1 APVARRARPRLVV
14 RGHHPAQLRV
24 ARTSFRAHQGRPHRA
39 AQRDAGVGHGSQGHA
54 NAMTESSHVLVTGGA
69 GFIGSHAVDLLMERG
84 HRVSVLDDLST
95 GRRANLAQWESHP
108 NFAFVHGDVT
118 SDLTAAFDRM
128 QRRHGRIDRI
138 AHFAAQTAVPI
149 SMDDPVG
156 DIRVNL
162 GGTVRILE
170 YARTHGV
177 AKVLFASS
185 SAVYDDGTPVP
196 VSEGSTPR
204 PASPYGVDKLAAEL
218 FLDYYARLHGLTFTA
233 LRFMNVYGPRQ
244 DPGSWYSGVIS
255 IFLDRAVAGRPL
267 TIFDDGEQTRDFV
280 YVTDVAEAVVDA
292 LITDAGNNAIV
303 NIGTG
308 IEVSINALAH
318 IILDLTGSPS
328 PGRHDPARPADIRR
342 SVTTMDK
349 AITLLRFRPRIALR
363 EGLERTLAWLRQ
375 RESRSAPSW

>member
-1 APVARRARPRLVV
+1 M
-14 RGHHPAQLRV
+14 
-24 ARTSFRAHQGRPHRA
+24 TSPSHVLA
-39 AQRDAGVGHGSQGHA
+39 
-54 NAMTESSHVLVTGGA
+54 HVLVTGGA
-69 GFIGSHAVDLLMERG
+69 GFIGSHTVDLLMERG

-95 GRRANLAQWESHP
+95 GRRANLARWENHP

-128 QRRHGRIDRI
+128 VLRHGRIDRV

-149 SMDDPVG
+149 SMDDPLE

-177 AKVLFASS
+177 AKVVFASS
-185 SAVYDDGTPVP
+185 SAVYDDGAPVP
-196 VSEGSTPR
+196 VSEDSSAR

-218 FLDYYARLHGLTFTA
+218 YLDYYARLHGLTFTA

-255 IFLDRAVAGRPL
+255 IFLDRAVSGLPI

-280 YVTDVAEAVVDA
+280 YVTDVADAVVDA
-292 LITDAGNNAIV
+292 LITEAGNNAIV
-303 NIGTG
+303 NVGTG
-308 IEVSINALAH
+308 VEVTINALART
-318 IILDLTGSPS
+318 ILELTGSAS
-328 PGRHDPARPADIRR
+328 PVRYEPARPGDIRR
-342 SVTTMDK
+342 SVTTLDR
-349 AITLLRFRPRIALR
+349 AVALLRFQPRVVLR
-363 EGLERTLAWLRQ
+363 DGLERTLAWLRQ
-375 RESRSAPSW
+375 RDSGSAPSP

>member
-1 APVARRARPRLVV
+1 
-14 RGHHPAQLRV
+14 
-24 ARTSFRAHQGRPHRA
+24 
-39 AQRDAGVGHGSQGHA
+39 
-54 NAMTESSHVLVTGGA
+54 MTDSSHVLVTGGA
-69 GFIGSHAVDLLMERG
+69 GFIGSHTADLLMERG

-95 GRRANLAQWESHP
+95 GHRANLAQWENHP

-128 QRRHGRIDRI
+128 LSHHGRIDRI

-156 DIRVNL
+156 DIQVNL
-162 GGTVRILE
+162 GGTARILE
-170 YARTHGV
+170 YARKHGV

-185 SAVYDDGTPVP
+185 SAVYDDDAPVP
-196 VSEGSTPR
+196 VSEDSSAR
-204 PASPYGVDKLAAEL
+204 PASPYGVDKLAGEL
-218 FLDYYARLHGLTFTA
+218 YLDYYARLHGLTFTA

-255 IFLDRAVAGRPL
+255 IFLDRALSGEPI

-280 YVTDVAEAVVDA
+280 YVTDVADAVVDA
-292 LITDAGNNAIV
+292 LMTDAGSNAIV

-308 IEVSINALAH
+308 IEVTINALART
-318 IILDLTGSPS
+318 ILELTRSPS
-328 PGRHDPARPADIRR
+328 PIRYEPARPGDIRR

-349 AITLLRFRPRIALR
+349 AVALLRFRPRVELR
-363 EGLERTLAWLRQ
+363 DGLKRTLDWVRQ
-375 RESRSAPSW
+375 CERPAASPA